1 MISRVWVNSEGFYI
15 FSLLQM
21 AIVKTSWQKYLS
33 PDSEIPHDVFFVVK
47 SGIDGGDSS
56 NRIGAHKVLL
66 AGASP
71 VFTRMF
77 FGPMKEEREEFEVE
91 DTTYEMF
98 NTMINYI
105 YQPPGYHFFPSTH
118 EDDDDDEEEYY
129 GHAEGENN
137 LRCPQK
143 FFDLLNLAEY
153 YQISSLKQ
161 DLSSKVLN
169 TLDVRKE
176 NLILAATVAKKH
188 QGLLPFD
195 EISTKVL
202 AKCLRFL
209 LQRTR
214 SRKAGDLWSQ
224 FWAVVNDSKESLKS
238 RLAGTLPV
246 ADLRIS
252 FPNPL
257 KYELDQVGRTSYE
270 NCLYLACSGIHVRW
284 RTSRFKTKI

>member
-1 MISRVWVNSEGFYI
+1 
-15 FSLLQM
+15 M

-47 SGIDGGDSS
+47 SGIDGDDSS

-105 YQPPGYHFFPSTH
+105 YQPPGYHFFLSTH

-137 LRCPQK
+137 IRCPQK
-143 FFDLLNLAEY
+143 FFDLLTLADKYE
-153 YQISSLKQ
+153 ISSLKVE
-161 DLSSKVLN
+161 LISNVLN
-169 TLDVRKE
+169 TLVTTEDRV
-176 NLILAATVAKKH
+176 IPAATVAKRYR
-188 QGLLPFD
+188 GTTLA
-195 EISTKVL
+195 EISTRMFVE
-202 AKCLRFL
+202 CLQCL
-209 LQRTR
+209 LESKSNHRVF
-214 SRKAGDLWSQ
+214 SQ
-224 FWAVVNDSKESLKS
+224 FWALVNNSEEEEVVPLRK
-238 RLAGTLPV
+238 RLSGTPFAQMEV
-246 ADLRIS
+246 
-252 FPNPL
+252 N
-257 KYELDQVGRTSYE
+257 YEFIEDRLDKVGPEAYQD
-270 NCLYLACSGIHVRW
+270 CLFLACSGEHVR
-284 RTSRFKTKI
+284 